1 MLKLLARLS
10 SKKQSPPYLVETCST
25 LKMSVFID
33 ILVTGE
39 LGAITRDNWL
49 AIHSEFC
56 ELSQNSSAIQGL
68 ALAIDIQYYKAR
80 IENVYFIVNY
90 LNRRRVQGLIEQLQ
104 DMGFNYSFTDLQKDI
119 QRTLTRVKSD
129 ELKLK
134 QAVEKYNTA
143 ADTKTDTKL
152 DWYRRLGQLAKYQ
165 GVANIN
171 PSLITVMDFV
181 ALEKEFI
188 EYVNAQKKQ

>member
-1 MLKLLARLS
+1 
-10 SKKQSPPYLVETCST
+10 
-25 LKMSVFID
+25 MSAFIN
-33 ILVTGE
+33 ILVTGN
-39 LGAITRDNWL
+39 LGDITHENWQE
-49 AIHSEFC
+49 IHSEYC
-56 ELSQNSSAIQGL
+56 ELSQNSSAVQGL

-90 LNRRRVQGLIEQLQ
+90 LNTRRVEGLITELQ
-104 DMGFNYSFTDLQKDI
+104 NMGFNFPFTDLQKDI

-134 QAVEKYNTA
+134 QAVEKYETA
-143 ADTKTDTKL
+143 TKSTGGDTKL

-171 PSLITVMDFV
+171 PALITVMDFV
-181 ALEKEFI
+181 ALEKEFM
-188 EYVNAQKKQ
+188 EYVNAQKN